1 MNPRERVLAIL
12 LGCVI
17 ILGGLG
23 FFGYQFV
30 LVPWRAR
37 NSQLTKLADEYK
49 AKQQRIEEIRAHQ
62 AELARWKMLS
72 LPGDP
77 QVAQREYAKYLND
90 LCSRHGVAPGFMVTA
105 KPLEKPA
112 NAGANKDK
120 EPVFTKLTFTLA
132 AQATMPSL
140 VGVLEEFYKTGL
152 LHEIKDLSIQRQLTN
167 TDAARANELTVNMR
181 VEALIITGAD
191 KRAYVLPNIDR
202 RLLAADL
209 AATLAHGPTGL
220 GLALWAAGPSGPM
233 GPGLLAGQRSGPA
246 PAGEAVEAL
255 FNESPRAYEAIAKKN
270 LFFGKS
276 ASASDRQDLGSPV
289 WMAPRFVHLTG
300 ITTNDVGK
308 VTGSLYDVSTNNF
321 VKLRATAAYDT
332 FTFVKDSGR
341 KPVLRGIVVKLDDR
355 DLVYRAEIAAEDPPA
370 SRGEEHDGFFRLDKK
385 EREKLVEERGIK
397 PEDAAHVYRADR
409 GYWDS
414 LLKSQVIRERDST
427 SFRIVLERDSDKPGD
442 DSESNNSIEVLRGKI
457 LRSDSSEVLVQ
468 VESRY
473 YAMHIGQSL
482 EDSLK
487 KPLPAEQVKGLKM
500 AAN

>member
-30 LVPWRAR
+30 LVPWNKRSKDLD
-37 NSQLTKLADEYK
+37 NLAKDSK
-49 AKQQRIEEIRAHQ
+49 TKQQRIDEIKAHQ

-72 LPGDP
+72 LPAEP
-77 QVAQREYAKYLND
+77 EVSRREYAKYLND
-90 LCSRHGVAPGFMVTA
+90 LCSRHGVAPGFTVTA
-105 KPLEKPA
+105 KPLEKAAA
-112 NAGANKDK
+112 NGPNKDK
-120 EPVFTKLTFTLA
+120 EPIFTKLTFTIA
-132 AQATMPSL
+132 GQATMPSL

-152 LHEIKDLSIQRQLTN
+152 LHEVKNISIQRQLTN
-167 TDAARANELTVNMR
+167 TDPARANELTVNMT

-209 AATLAHGPTGL
+209 AATLQHGPTGL
-220 GLALWAAGPSGPM
+220 GMALWAAGPSGPM

-246 PAGEAVEAL
+246 PTDEAVSAM
-255 FNESPRAYEAIAKKN
+255 FNEAPRSYEAIAKKN
-270 LFFGKS
+270 VFFGKS
-276 ASASDRQDLGSPV
+276 ASASDRQELGSPV
-289 WMAPRFVHLTG
+289 WLAPRFVKLTG

-308 VTGSLYDVSTNNF
+308 VTGGLWDVSTGNY

-332 FTFVKDSGR
+332 FTFIKDGDR

-355 DLVYRAEIAAEDPPA
+355 DLIYRAEIAAEDPPA
-370 SRGEEHDGFFRLDKK
+370 SREEARDGFYRLDKK
-385 EREKLVEERGIK
+385 GREKLAEDRGIK
-397 PEDAAHVYRADR
+397 PEDAANVYRADR
-409 GYWDS
+409 SYWDS
-414 LLKSQVIRERDST
+414 LLKSLVIRERDST

-442 DSESNNSIEVLRGKI
+442 DSEAGNSIEVLRGKI
-457 LRSDSSEVLVQ
+457 LRSDSAEVLVQ

-473 YAMHIGQSL
+473 YALHIGQSL

-487 KPLPAEQVKGLKM
+487 KPLPAEQVKGLKV
-500 AAN
+500 AAY